1 MRFLLVC
8 SRGDLDE
15 FRIPEIESIA
25 TLFKLPLHFEVDHAP
40 SSSSAAA
47 ALEVRDKRLRCSSAC
62 TLHGQS
68 PFVVVHLDNEDQARL
83 LGSRSIGIK
92 SIWQLWADAPT
103 YEQLFDRLKTDDL
116 LWRHHAASPST
127 TWKFSVAGH
136 GRSISQSAQRQV
148 INTFSFM
155 NFVGNIQLK
164 EPDVEIGVFEEYA
177 SEGEGE
183 TVLPGRT
190 VRDMRTVW
198 MGRKRHM
205 MDVFDVKKRSYIG
218 NTTMESEVS
227 LLMANQALASP
238 GKFIYDPFAG
248 TGSMLLTASAFGALT
263 FGSDIDGRQMRGKT
277 IVSFQPSMADSKNV
291 YTSAEQY
298 GFRNRIIDCCSFDL
312 TQHPLRTGELFDAIM
327 TDPPY
332 GVRAGAKR
340 LGRKPNHREVLPTLV
355 PGRESE
361 GFHHQCAAKHLNDIP
376 TEQSDASVFACCRLP
391 EYVPP
396 SVPWEM
402 TQVIQ
407 TLVTYSLHLL
417 KPGGR
422 LVFFLPTNN
431 EEYQDVDVPSVP
443 GLKLISN
450 SSQSFGKWAR
460 RLITMEKTH
469 GDSWR
474 EVVGGIDR
482 GILREGMI
490 DWFKER
496 QTTSDGANNE
506 GLTRKPGHAEFAR
519 RYFER
524 FESAAS

>member
-1 MRFLLVC
+1 MTEHCNRSSTAGYRSVRLIAAAHPTNSQQKMRFLLVC

-25 TLFKLPLHFEVDHAP
+25 TLFKLPLRFEPDRP
-40 SSSSAAA
+40 SSSSSSSSAA
-47 ALEVRDKRLRCSSAC
+47 LE
-62 TLHGQS
+62 S
-68 PFVVVHLDNEDQARL
+68 PFVVIHLDNEDQARL

-92 SIWQLWADAPT
+92 SIWQHWADAPT
-103 YEQLFDRLKTDDL
+103 YEQLSDRLKTEDA
-116 LWRHHAASPST
+116 LWRHHAASPTT
-127 TWKFSVAGH
+127 TWKFSVTGH

-155 NFVGNIQLK
+155 SFVGDIRLK
-164 EPDVEIGVFEEYA
+164 DPDVEIGVFEEYA
-177 SEGEGE
+177 SVKEAESIPTGGI
-183 TVLPGRT
+183 
-190 VRDMRTVW
+190 VRDMRTICDTQ
-198 MGRKRHM
+198 RHM

-238 GKFIYDPFAG
+238 GKFIHDPFAG

-263 FGSDIDGRQMRGKT
+263 FGSDIDGRQMRGKN
-277 IVSFQPSMADSKNV
+277 SKNV
-291 YTSAEQY
+291 YTNAEQY
-298 GFRNRIIDCCSFDL
+298 GFRNRIVDCCSFDL

-361 GFHHQCAAKHLNDIP
+361 GFHHQ
-376 TEQSDASVFACCRLP
+376 LP

-402 TQVIQ
+402 SQVIQ
-407 TLVTYSLHLL
+407 TLVTYSLYLL

-450 SSQSFGKWAR
+450 SSQKFGKWAR
-460 RLITMEKTH
+460 RLITMEKSR
-469 GDSWR
+469 GKEWR
-474 EVVGGIDR
+474 EVIERIDR
-482 GILREGMI
+482 GILRENMF

-496 QTTSDGANNE
+496 QTHSEGIDGE
-506 GLTRKPGHAEFAR
+506 GSTRKPGHAEFAR

-524 FESAAS
+524 FESAAT